1 MGAALLLLSFQ
12 GPNKTPEKASLAE
25 RFVLL
30 LTVFSACLATLG
42 CVNTTDCDT
51 KVLVTYGH
59 QRQEGAVMPIFPLGH
74 VSQNFL
80 LLGPTVSSRTAGLS
94 HEFDTSAFRKAP
106 DAIRQQHQTMND

>member
-1 MGAALLLLSFQ
+1 MGAALLLLSFK

-25 RFVLL
+25 SFVLL

-42 CVNTTDCDT
+42 LCTVYCDT

-80 LLGPTVSSRTAGLS
+80 LLGPTVSSLTAGLS

-106 DAIRQQHQTMND
+106 DAIQQQHQTMND